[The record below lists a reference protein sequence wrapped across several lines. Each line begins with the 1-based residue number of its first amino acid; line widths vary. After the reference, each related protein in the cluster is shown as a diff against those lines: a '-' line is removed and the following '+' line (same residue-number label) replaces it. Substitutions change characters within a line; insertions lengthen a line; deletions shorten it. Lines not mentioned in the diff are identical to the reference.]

1 MAALACPAVHMLGC
15 APNFPS
21 CRASAYGCLA
31 RRMLPMAVLPSP
43 DCTVENFAWR
53 EIGERSIDFSFWR
66 GSCNRAPGKLKF
78 AGFSGYVRHLLRHF
92 PRHFFSHCFRHLFR
106 HLFRH
111 IYRHWYRHIY
121 IHSWGHSFGH
131 LWGHFWGHL
140 YRHFSRHLFSRCAPP
155 FSPPLKTPLPTSGT
169 VNCGVLSGVTMV
181 DVSYSIC

>member
-78 AGFSGYVRHLLRHF
+78 AGFSGYVRHLFRHF

-106 HLFRH
+106 
-111 IYRHWYRHIY
+111 
-121 IHSWGHSFGH
+121 
-131 LWGHFWGHL
+131 HL

>member
-78 AGFSGYVRHLLRHF
+78 AGFSGYVRHLFRHF

-106 HLFRH
+106 HTMMALIQTYLHTLLGTLFRTPL
-111 IYRHWYRHIY
+111 
-121 IHSWGHSFGH
+121 GTLLGTPVQT
-131 LWGHFWGHL
+131 
-140 YRHFSRHLFSRCAPP
+140 LFPPP
-155 FSPPLKTPLPTSGT
+155 FQQVCATFFATSQDASANLRNRKLRRSFRCYYGR
-169 VNCGVLSGVTMV
+169 C
-181 DVSYSIC
+181 